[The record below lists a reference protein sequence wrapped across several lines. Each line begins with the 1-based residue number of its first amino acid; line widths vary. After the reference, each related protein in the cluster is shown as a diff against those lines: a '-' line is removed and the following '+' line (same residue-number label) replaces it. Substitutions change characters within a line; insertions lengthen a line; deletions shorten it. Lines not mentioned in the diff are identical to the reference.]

1 MPRAAKLDTGTIKK
15 LLAGVAKEVKEGS
28 LDPKKANCMISA
40 FKAILYGNQLEN
52 TERRLAVDEAIAEYQ
67 KQMIEY
73 MEGKRPLPP
82 MNDFNEE
89 AILNE
94 DEEPES
100 P

>member
-1 MPRAAKLDTGTIKK
+1 MPRAAKAGYRHSKK

-73 MEGKRPLPP
+73 MEGKKTVTAY
-82 MNDFNEE
+82 E
-89 AILNE
+89 
-94 DEEPES
+94 
-100 P
+100 